1 MTLLLNSYIINI
13 IIGAKF
19 ISHENTYTPLDG
31 WMGIMINGIIWIKGK
46 KHSVQTEAGTTA
58 LTLFR
63 ETEASV
69 YAPCGGNGT
78 CGKCRMYIRGDI
90 SEPDERE
97 KSFLTE
103 RELEN
108 GVRLACMC
116 RLLGNFE
123 IVPMDEAMRIQT
135 SSKCVS
141 YTPSPILRTRR
152 DEAETVFYK
161 DGVEFF
167 RENGSVSN
175 LGLAVD
181 IGTTT
186 VAVYLC
192 DMDKGEI
199 LGVRGFK
206 NPQSVYGADVISRM
220 DKIMKDGSL
229 LAVQQKGICASIR
242 ASAESVCKEKGLNV
256 MDVRAAVICGN
267 TVMQHIAAGINPVSI
282 SVAPF
287 TAPTLFGEEYDAYA
301 LGLLPNEKAFVYF
314 APCFASYVGGDIA
327 CGMIAT
333 GLDACKERVLFVDIG
348 TNGELGLSTE
358 KGLYFCSAAAGPA
371 FEGAHIACGMAG
383 ISGAISAVSV
393 RDGKIVYE
401 TVDHAP
407 AVGICGSG
415 IVDAVAVMLDTG
427 LLDGTG
433 LIADPDEAGAFAS
446 YVGEDE
452 DGNPV
457 FMIDKEKNIYICA
470 KDIREIQLAKAAVCA
485 GARTLLHESDVG
497 EESISRIVIAGGFGS
512 HLRASSMRRIGLL
525 PPVDVEKYEFV
536 GNAAGAGAVAV
547 LLGSEPR
554 SAVRTICARSEYTE
568 LSKSAYFMEKYIEE
582 MIFSEETEEED

>member
-1 MTLLLNSYIINI
+1 
-13 IIGAKF
+13 
-19 ISHENTYTPLDG
+19 
-31 WMGIMINGIIWIKGK
+31 MIEGIIRIKGK
-46 KHSVQTEAGTTA
+46 NHWVQTESGVTA

-63 ETEASV
+63 ETGEAV

-78 CGKCRMYIRGDI
+78 CGKCRMYIKGDI
-90 SEPDERE
+90 SAPDERE

-103 RELEN
+103 RELE
-108 GVRLACMC
+108 GGIRLACMC

-135 SSKCVS
+135 SSKCVA
-141 YTPSPILRTRR
+141 YTADPILRTVRNGN
-152 DEAETVFYK
+152 ETVFYK
-161 DGVEFF
+161 DGAEFC
-167 RENGSVSN
+167 RESAGVSN

-192 DMDKGEI
+192 DMDNGAI

-206 NPQSVYGADVISRM
+206 NPQSIYGADVISRM
-220 DKIMKDGSL
+220 DKIMKDESL
-229 LAVQQKGICASIR
+229 LAIQQRSVCAAIR
-242 ASAESVCKEKGLNV
+242 EAAESMCEEKSMNIL
-256 MDVRAAVICGN
+256 DVRAAVICGN

-301 LGLLPNEKAFVYF
+301 LGLLSNEKSFVYF
-314 APCFASYVGGDIA
+314 SPCFASYVGGDIA

-333 GLDACKERVLFVDIG
+333 GLDACEERVLFVDIG

-358 KGLYFCSAAAGPA
+358 KGMYFCSAAAGPA

-383 ISGAISAVSV
+383 TTGAISAVSV

-401 TVDHAP
+401 TVAGAP

-427 LLDGTG
+427 LLDETG
-433 LIADPDEAGAFAS
+433 LIAEFDEAGEFAS
-446 YVGEDE
+446 YLGEDG
-452 DGNPV
+452 DGDPV
-457 FMIDKEKNIYICA
+457 FMIDREKNIYICA

-485 GARTLLHESDVG
+485 GAYTLLHQSGIEA
-497 EESISRIVIAGGFGS
+497 ESISRIVIAGGFGS

-525 PPVDVEKYEFV
+525 PPVNVEKYEFV
-536 GNAAGAGAVAV
+536 GNAAGAGAVAI
-547 LLGSEPR
+547 LLGREPR
-554 SAVRTICARSEYTE
+554 VSAKTICAKSEYTE
-568 LSKSAYFMEKYIEE
+568 LSKSPYFMEKYIEE
-582 MIFSEETEEED
+582 MMFSQEDGEEK